1 MINVHS
7 YESMGTFDGPGLRLV
22 VFLQGC
28 NFRCL
33 YCANPDTIIPKG
45 GTPTELKEI
54 LRMAVSQKAFFG
66 KRGGITFSGGEPTFQ
81 AKALVPL
88 FKQLRE
94 QGIHI
99 CLDSNGGL
107 WNDDVE
113 ELMKLTDLV
122 LLDVKEFNPIR
133 HQSLTGR
140 SNEETLR
147 MAAWLE
153 SQKKPFWLRYVL
165 VPGYSDFEDDIHQLG
180 EALGKYQMIQRVEIL
195 PYHILGAHKYESM
208 GKEYPLKGVKE
219 NSVEQLEKASEIFKE
234 YFSLV
239 VVN

>member
-1 MINVHS
+1 
-7 YESMGTFDGPGLRLV
+7 
-22 VFLQGC
+22 
-28 NFRCL
+28 
-33 YCANPDTIIPKG
+33 
-45 GTPTELKEI
+45 
-54 LRMAVSQKAFFG
+54 MAVSQKAFFG

-88 FKQLRE
+88 FKQLRK

-133 HQSLTGR
+133 HQLLTGR

-219 NSVEQLEKASEIFKE
+219 NSVEQLERASEIFKE